1 MRPSTEIAEP
11 INYEAYPVRTD
22 DGFELMLYRS
32 RPTVASLTL
41 DKRPVLLLPGANSN
55 RFTFGVV
62 DGLTLPASL
71 NAAGR
76 DVWIL
81 DFRGSRSSTYLR
93 TGNPVINLDR
103 KLDFDLPAAIDVV
116 LRETQAERVD
126 LVGHSLGGVF
136 GYCFCAGPG
145 SDRVGRLVT
154 LASPASFEKFFGL
167 AAKIMHHPTRLLAP
181 VAKRLRGIGIDRA
194 ARMPGPLPHAVAMN
208 NHLRLRTLTHRQR
221 RAWLKYGIEDLSGGD
236 LAQLM
241 RWITTGRFVAADG
254 RDRERDLERVHTP
267 TLVIRV
273 EGDGLVPGASVSDAY
288 ERLGSEDKALVVI
301 GKAHGATRNYRHA
314 DILLAPSAVYDVHPH
329 VVGWLNKPAP
339 VVAEPSAQGSGDQ
352 ICQVNRTV
360 GVTTHVSG
368 VSIGGAS

>member
-1 MRPSTEIAEP
+1 MRSSNEIAEP
-11 INYEAYPVRTD
+11 ITYEAYPVRTH

-76 DVWIL
+76 DVWLL

-93 TGNPVINLDR
+93 SGKPVINLDR
-103 KLDFDLPAAIDVV
+103 KLDFDLPAAIDLV
-116 LRETQAERVD
+116 LKETQAERVD
-126 LVGHSLGGVF
+126 LVGHSLGGVL

-145 SDRVGRLVT
+145 AERIGRMVT

-167 AAKIMHHPTRLLAP
+167 AARVMHHPTRLLAP
-181 VAKRLRGIGIDRA
+181 VAQRLRGIGIDRA

-208 NHLRLRTLTHRQR
+208 NHLRLRTLTRAQR
-221 RAWLKYGIEDLSGGD
+221 RAWLTHGIEDMSGGD
-236 LAQLM
+236 LSQLM
-241 RWITTGRFVAADG
+241 RWITTGRYVAADG
-254 RDRERDLERVHTP
+254 RDRGRDLASIRTP

-273 EGDGLVPGASVSDAY
+273 EGDGLVPGASVTDAY
-288 ERLGSEDKALVVI
+288 ERLGTEDKAIVVI

-329 VVGWLNKPAP
+329 VVSWLNKPAS
-339 VVAEPSAQGSGDQ
+339 AATGADAQGSGDQ

-360 GVTTHVSG
+360 GVTTQASG
-368 VSIGGAS
+368 VSTGGAS